1 MPRVNLTERR
11 IEALEPDPS
20 GKRRV
25 ELRDAVVPGLIVRIA
40 AKRKVFALHARFPDT
55 KNPKRT
61 RGAKNPKRRPGIKDP
76 TRRVIGEYGAVT
88 LDDARSTAR
97 QWLEL
102 IRKGI
107 DPHSEV
113 RRREE
118 EALRAR
124 DQERIQQEGLF
135 TRVADDYLARKVA
148 GQRQAR
154 PVERVVRYVLVD
166 AWGNKLI
173 NEITRRDVVKLVEQ
187 INDRP
192 APIYAHAVFGVV
204 RALFN
209 WAVHRDIYNL
219 AASPC
224 DRVKISELMSR
235 PKEPRQRTLSDD
247 ELRAFWKATGRMDY
261 PWGPLFRLLLLTG
274 TRKTEAAG
282 ARWPEFDLAKARW
295 TVPLERFKSKTPH
308 LVCLSA
314 DALTLVT
321 GLPKFTRGDHL
332 FSFDFGET
340 PALVLHKA
348 KLKLDTLMMCYLR
361 ASARLRGDDPAA
373 VKLELWKTHDLR
385 HVVRTKLA
393 DLEVNDTVAEMV
405 LGHGKRGLQ
414 RVYDQSKREPQMRR
428 ALEAWAAELRRIV
441 SPKQPDNV
449 VPLRGQGA

>member
-1 MPRVNLTERR
+1 MSRVNLTERR
-11 IEALEPDPS
+11 IEALEPDPT

-40 AKRKVFALHARFPDT
+40 AKRKVFALHARFPNTKNPTRRPDT
-55 KNPKRT
+55 KN
-61 RGAKNPKRRPGIKDP
+61 P

-88 LDDARSTAR
+88 LDAARSTAR

-107 DPHSEV
+107 DPQSEV

-124 DQERIQQEGLF
+124 EQARIQQEGLF
-135 TRVADDYLARKVA
+135 ARVADDYLTRKVA

-154 PVERVVRYVLVD
+154 PVERIVRYVLVP
-166 AWGNKLI
+166 AWDNKLV
-173 NEITRRDVVKLVEQ
+173 NEITRRDVVKLIEE

-209 WAVHRDIYNL
+209 WAVHRDIYNI

-224 DRVKISELMSR
+224 DRVKIGELMSR

-261 PWGPLFRLLLLTG
+261 PWGPLFRMLLLTG

-282 ARWPEFDLAKARW
+282 AQWKEFELDKARW
-295 TVPLERFKSKTPH
+295 VVPLVRFKSKTPH
-308 LVCLSA
+308 LVCLSG
-314 DALTLVT
+314 DALALVA
-321 GLPKFTRGDHL
+321 GLPKFSRGDHL
-332 FSFDFGET
+332 FSFDFGAT
-340 PALVLHKA
+340 PSLILHKA
-348 KLKLDTLMMCYLR
+348 KLKLDALMLRYLR
-361 ASARLRGDDPAA
+361 AAARLRGDDPAA
-373 VKLELWKTHDLR
+373 VKLEPWLTHDLR

-428 ALEAWAAELRRIV
+428 ALEAWAAELRRVV
-441 SPKQPDNV
+441 SPPQGGNV

>member
-1 MPRVNLTERR
+1 MSRVNLTERR
-11 IEALEPDPS
+11 IAALEPDPA
-20 GKRRV
+20 GKQRR
-25 ELRDAVVPGLIVRIA
+25 ELRDALVPSLIVRCGA
-40 AKRKVFALHARFPDT
+40 SGNKVYALHTRFP
-55 KNPKRT
+55 
-61 RGAKNPKRRPGIKDP
+61 GAKNP
-76 TRRVIGEYGAVT
+76 TRRVIGEVSGAMT
-88 LDDARSTAR
+88 LDDARTTAKA
-97 QWLEL
+97 WLDM

-107 DPHSEV
+107 DPQLEV
-113 RRREE
+113 RRRED

-124 DQERIQQEGLF
+124 EQARVQQEGQF
-135 TRVADDYLARKVA
+135 ARVADDYLTRKVA

-154 PVERVVRYVLVD
+154 PVERIVRYVLVP

-173 NEITRRDVVKLVEQ
+173 NEITRRDVVKLIEE

-209 WAVHRDIYNL
+209 WAVHRDIYNI

-224 DRVKISELMSR
+224 DRVKIGELMSR

-247 ELRAFWKATGRMDY
+247 ELRAFWKATGRLDY

-274 TRKTEAAG
+274 ARKTEAAG
-282 ARWPEFDLAKARW
+282 ARWNEFDLAKARLV
-295 TVPLERFKSKTPH
+295 VPLERFKSKTPH
-308 LVCLSA
+308 LVCLSG
-314 DALTLVT
+314 DALALIA

-332 FSFDFGET
+332 FSFDFGAT
-340 PALVLHKA
+340 PSLILHKA
-348 KLKLDTLMMCYLR
+348 KLKLDALMLRYLR
-361 ASARLRGDDPAA
+361 ALARLRGDDPAA

-428 ALEAWAAELRRIV
+428 ALEAWAAELRRVV
-441 SPKQPDNV
+441 SPPQGGNV
-449 VPLRGQGA
+449 VTLRGQGT